1 MKVKAKYVLTYR
13 IKKIKIFI
21 FKQAIYVTLLSIN
34 KLIQL
39 KSIKDKEHY
48 LWILKNEK
56 FHWKL
61 KQPCNF
67 LF

>member
-1 MKVKAKYVLTYR
+1 MKIKATCKYVLTYR
-13 IKKIKIFI
+13 IKRIKIFV

-48 LWILKNEK
+48 S
-56 FHWKL
+56 
-61 KQPCNF
+61 
-67 LF
+67 

>member
-13 IKKIKIFI
+13 IKKIKIFV

-48 LWILKNEK
+48 LWILKK
-56 FHWKL
+56 
-61 KQPCNF
+61 
-67 LF
+67 